1 MASAPSR
8 SGRDIEPL
16 AFYRDAVSA
25 FALTLLD
32 ELAVRIES

>member
-8 SGRDIEPL
+8 SGRDIERP
-16 AFYRDAVSA
+16 AFCSDAVFA
-25 FALTLLD
+25 IALTLLD